1 MIFINKGEPVKI
13 RIGGLSNFHWKTV
26 KTNEVIELTRE
37 IGKRLGFIK
46 IKTTEGQI
54 GNKVVETKQI
64 ELVND
69 TFFKELLIIKG
80 IGKNI
85 INDIVSW
92 GTKEK
97 LIEYIKA
104 DKKLPFRNDIELKLR
119 EKYGR

>member
-54 GNKVVETKQI
+54 GNQVVETKQI